1 MTSNGISSSSNGHV
15 NGGTTAAAA
24 PAMIRVES
32 DRVRYSEEAIVAD
45 YVYVVVLLFKAPSV
59 DRKEGSVWG
68 SLLLYDCSLCVVVVP
83 LFLRQ

>member
-1 MTSNGISSSSNGHV
+1 
-15 NGGTTAAAA
+15 
-24 PAMIRVES
+24 
-32 DRVRYSEEAIVAD
+32 
-45 YVYVVVLLFKAPSV
+45 V